1 MAATMQGP
9 PLIALFWLCTFLLST
24 IAACPLL
31 FALHLTLGPDASRG
45 AASACAAAFVLLA
58 LLSYLPR
65 RRMAVPAQRLSCIIV
80 SGCDSGFGESVAR
93 QCAAAGFTVFAG
105 CLTAGGARALGGVD
119 GVEALQL
126 DVTSA
131 GDVAALAAR
140 VRAWRAGAPG
150 RAVHALV
157 NNAGVGMAGPVD
169 WCEVSVYERTMAVNF
184 LGHVAVTKAL
194 LPLLYDEGLAAAVAG
209 GVAPRVVNVT
219 SVAGLIA
226 APSLSAYA
234 ASKFALEAFSDSL
247 RRESAAWGLRVA
259 LIEPSFLRTPMV
271 EGAQGSAQT
280 AFAALPPATQARWG
294 AAWAEAGRRAMLGIV
309 RSAEP
314 AALGA
319 EAILA
324 AVLDAHPRARYRAG
338 TPGVYLLPYIAALP
352 APAADAIMALSTRS
366 TNARATPAA
375 ILAARKAADKR
386 P

>member
-1 MAATMQGP
+1 MQGP
-9 PLIALFWLCTFLLST
+9 RLVALFWLGAALAASFLC
-24 IAACPLL
+24 CPLV
-31 FALHLTLGPDASRG
+31 FALHVFAGP
-45 AASACAAAFVLLA
+45 AAARAAAAGCAAAFVLFA
-58 LLSYLPR
+58 AWSYLPR
-65 RRMAVPAQRLSCIIV
+65 RRMAVPDQRAAMVVV
-80 SGCDSGFGESVAR
+80 SGCDSGFGEHVAR
-93 QCAAAGFTVFAG
+93 ACAAAGFTVLAG
-105 CLTAGGARALGGVD
+105 CLTAEGARALGGVA
-119 GVEALQL
+119 GLEALQL
-126 DVTSA
+126 DVTRAS
-131 GDVAALAAR
+131 DVAALAAR
-140 VRAWRAGAPG
+140 VRAWRAAAPG

-157 NNAGVGMAGPVD
+157 NNAGIGAAGPVD
-169 WCEVSVYERTMAVNF
+169 WCEVGVYERVMAVNF
-184 LGHVAVTKAL
+184 LGHVAMTKAL